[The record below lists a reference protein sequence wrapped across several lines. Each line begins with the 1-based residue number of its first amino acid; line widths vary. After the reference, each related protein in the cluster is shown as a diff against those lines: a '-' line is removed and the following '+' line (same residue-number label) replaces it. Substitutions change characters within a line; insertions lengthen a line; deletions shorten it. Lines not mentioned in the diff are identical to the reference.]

1 MAVEY
6 RDAPALAPPPGYS
19 HVAIAPAG
27 TLVLT
32 AGAVPVD
39 ADGNVVGLDDPG
51 AQARVVLDNLV
62 VALEAGGAAPADVLK
77 TTVYVVGGHASQL
90 AVWDVVRSSSVGR
103 APSTLLGI
111 SSLGY
116 RGQLVEIEAVAVTPS
131 APPR

>member
-6 RDAPALAPPPGYS
+6 RDAPALAPPPGYA
-19 HVAIAPAG
+19 HVAVAPAG

-32 AGAVPVD
+32 AGAVPID
-39 ADGNVVGLDDPG
+39 ADGNLVGAEDPA

-62 VALEAGGAAPADVLK
+62 VALETGGASPSDVLK
-77 TTVYVVGGHASQL
+77 TTVYVVGGHEAQL
-90 AVWDVVRSSSVGR
+90 AVWDVVRASSIGR

-116 RGQLVEIEAVAVTPS
+116 RGQLVEIEAIAATS
-131 APPR
+131 